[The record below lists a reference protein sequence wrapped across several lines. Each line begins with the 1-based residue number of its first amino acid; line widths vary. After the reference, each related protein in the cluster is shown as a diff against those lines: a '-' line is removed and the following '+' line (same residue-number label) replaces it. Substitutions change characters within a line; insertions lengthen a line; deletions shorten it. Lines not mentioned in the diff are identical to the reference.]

1 MGRFEWEGRRSD
13 VVGTCMQGWSS
24 EAITAGAVVGTCM
37 QGRSSE
43 AVTAGAGTLPTID
56 MPAGRHHLS

>member
-1 MGRFEWEGRRSD
+1 MGRCEWEGRRSD
-13 VVGTCMQGWSS
+13 VVGTCMQGW
-24 EAITAGAVVGTCM
+24 
-37 QGRSSE
+37 SSE